1 MFQTYRG
8 SIEELSPP
16 ERFLAG
22 MATVPRL
29 VTKINLLIL
38 LQQFD
43 VSLNPLM
50 LEPGPLKTERGVCV
64 CVCVWGGGGG
74 GGFATSV
81 DANLD
86 PSYSESPCLLPTT
99 LVVTRLRVVAG

>member
-1 MFQTYRG
+1 MVLQIAPKEEELKMFQTYRG
-8 SIEELSPP
+8 SLEELSPP

-43 VSLNPLM
+43 VGISVRYCA
-50 LEPGPLKTERGVCV
+50 EP
-64 CVCVWGGGGG
+64 
-74 GGFATSV
+74 
-81 DANLD
+81 
-86 PSYSESPCLLPTT
+86 
-99 LVVTRLRVVAG
+99 